1 MRGVTKQQIE
11 QAKQMDLL
19 TYMMTYEPQELVR
32 VGAHDYRTRTHD
44 SLCISDNG
52 LWHWCSRNIGGK
64 TALNYLISV
73 KGMDFVSAVRCLC
86 ETEPEPALFQ
96 QVKPSI
102 SAKSEENKPFALPAL
117 DAGNEAALA
126 YLRRRCIHEKVL
138 QTCVA
143 AGIVAQTTRSGYK
156 NCVFIGRGKDG
167 APHAASL
174 RGCNSKFRGDVTGSD
189 KSYGFCLPA
198 ASRDST
204 RLEIYEAPIDAMS
217 GASLH
222 LMAKADW
229 RSTHY
234 LAINGLNYMAADR
247 FLDAHPQI
255 KMVRLCLDNDER
267 GRDFAERLAE
277 HLAAHGLTVRITPPA
292 LGKDY
297 NDMLIILCN
306 RMKSRS
312 ERQGIQNVR

>member
-1 MRGVTKQQIE
+1 M
-11 QAKQMDLL
+11 
-19 TYMMTYEPQELVR
+19 
-32 VGAHDYRTRTHD
+32 
-44 SLCISDNG
+44 
-52 LWHWCSRNIGGK
+52 
-64 TALNYLISV
+64 
-73 KGMDFVSAVRCLC
+73 
-86 ETEPEPALFQ
+86 
-96 QVKPSI
+96 
-102 SAKSEENKPFALPAL
+102 PAL
-117 DAGNEAALA
+117 DAGNEAALHTCGGA
-126 YLRRRCIHEKVL
+126 VSTKKCCKPALRQALSRRPRAAVTKIVCLLGVVRTRSARGKSARVQQQVSRRC
-138 QTCVA
+138 
-143 AGIVAQTTRSGYK
+143 
-156 NCVFIGRGKDG
+156 D
-167 APHAASL
+167 
-174 RGCNSKFRGDVTGSD
+174 GSD

-229 RSTHY
+229 QRTHY

-297 NDMLIILCN
+297 NDMLLYFAI
-306 RMKSRS
+306 
-312 ERQGIQNVR
+312 E

>member
-64 TALNYLISV
+64 TALNYLIRV

-138 QTCVA
+138 QT
-143 AGIVAQTTRSGYK
+143 
-156 NCVFIGRGKDG
+156 
-167 APHAASL
+167 
-174 RGCNSKFRGDVTGSD
+174 
-189 KSYGFCLPA
+189 
-198 ASRDST
+198 
-204 RLEIYEAPIDAMS
+204 
-217 GASLH
+217 
-222 LMAKADW
+222 
-229 RSTHY
+229 
-234 LAINGLNYMAADR
+234 
-247 FLDAHPQI
+247 
-255 KMVRLCLDNDER
+255 
-267 GRDFAERLAE
+267 
-277 HLAAHGLTVRITPPA
+277 
-292 LGKDY
+292 
-297 NDMLIILCN
+297 
-306 RMKSRS
+306 
-312 ERQGIQNVR
+312 